1 MKIIEE
7 NIRPGKESQF
17 AIQYGSYTYDVPYD
31 GGSVMH
37 YGNKDAGI
45 KECQTI
51 QVVLSGGAFEAQ
63 ESRDGV
69 FYSVFMKSAQVN
81 GKLSWTYG
89 RHAIWLASNGV
100 WIVGYTTDIGKRI
113 GILYKSV
120 SDLPYGNNND
130 WHYWN
135 GKIKSWVNPIDEIRV
150 ECTYLETKTT
160 IEPLVCNNRIP

>member
-37 YGNKDAGI
+37 YGNNDFGI
-45 KECQTI
+45 NECQTI

-100 WIVGYTTDIGKRI
+100 WIVGYKTDIGKRI

-120 SDLPYGNNND
+120 SNLPYGNNNND

-150 ECTYLETKTT
+150 ECTYLEPKTT
-160 IEPLVCNNRIP
+160 IEPLVCM